1 VNLRIQLPCWVAIGV
16 IFSACATLETGGGGP
31 DFALIKCPVSPAQ
44 VSTAQVHVRRYL
56 AAVASGRRPPPR
68 NRYVAVKT
76 LPPNKA
82 QSAAY
87 IKKRQAAAADAAAK
101 HEALPAKWAEP
112 SQLKCVCI
120 YDTQS
125 KQFVGSVCYV
135 ISSEPT
141 IGELARFDTMS
152 AEFVGSGG
160 ETPPR
165 ASNQ

>member
-1 VNLRIQLPCWVAIGV
+1 MNLRIQLPCWAAIGLL
-16 IFSACATLETGGGGP
+16 FSACATLETGGGGP

-44 VSTAQVHVRRYL
+44 ASTAQVHVQRYL
-56 AAVASGRRPPPR
+56 AAVASGHRPAPR

-76 LPPNKA
+76 LPPNKK
-82 QSAAY
+82 QTAAY
-87 IKKRQAAAADAAAK
+87 VKKREAAASYAAAK

-125 KQFVGSVCYV
+125 KQFVGTVCYV

-141 IGELARFDTMS
+141 IGELARFDTTS
-152 AEFVGSGG
+152 AEFVGTGE
-160 ETPPR
+160 ETPP
-165 ASNQ
+165 SGQ

>member
-1 VNLRIQLPCWVAIGV
+1 MNLRIQLPCWVAVGL
-16 IFSACATLETGGGGP
+16 IFSACATLETGGP

-44 VSTAQVHVRRYL
+44 ASTAQVHVNRYL
-56 AAVASGRRPPPR
+56 AAVASGHRPAPR
-68 NRYVAVKT
+68 NRYVAVKI

-82 QSAAY
+82 QTAAY

-101 HEALPAKWAEP
+101 HETLPAKWAEP

-125 KQFVGSVCYV
+125 KQFVGTVCYV
-135 ISSEPT
+135 ISSEPA

-152 AEFVGSGG
+152 AEFVGTG
-160 ETPPR
+160 EEAPP
-165 ASNQ
+165 ASH